1 MYIKNSWVL
10 AKTCKFSL
18 TPTEGADAADLELPK
33 PLGLLWAFW
42 EAPKITGIRRTPRF
56 SSSVRYLSALCIAR
70 VMDAFEPASIT

>member
-33 PLGLLWAFW
+33 PLGLLWAF
-42 EAPKITGIRRTPRF
+42 
-56 SSSVRYLSALCIAR
+56 
-70 VMDAFEPASIT
+70 